1 MTMIRSASNTA
12 VNKPQYISIGES
24 VQTPPCLVADV
35 FESRDQSWRV
45 AITTPTNTPPIPLSE
60 LTVSLP
66 DLEPGY
72 TLLRAILINV
82 QRLARNNYVATFTEV
97 NINASGESFY
107 EAISNL
113 KALIVDMFDLLSSVG
128 RHKLGPEPRKQLRA
142 LAAIIR
148 KIEDNA

>member
-1 MTMIRSASNTA
+1 MNMISSSSSTA

-24 VQTPPCLVADV
+24 VETSQCLVANV
-35 FESRDQSWRV
+35 FEYRDQSLRV
-45 AITTPTNTPPIPLSE
+45 AITSPTNTPPVSLSE

-72 TLLRAILINV
+72 TLLRAIVINV

-97 NINASGESFY
+97 NINASGQSFY

-113 KALIVDMFDLLSSVG
+113 KALIVDMFDLLGSVG

-148 KIEDNA
+148 KIEK